1 MSGLAVSAGPAGM
14 DFGGALIML
23 RAGYKMARRGWNGK
37 AMFVYLVAGGVF
49 AVNRAP
55 LDVIYEPGTLVEY
68 RPHIDMRYADGT
80 HGVWV
85 ASQSDI
91 LSDDW
96 MIVP

>member
-1 MSGLAVSAGPAGM
+1 MSGLAVSGGM
-14 DFGGALIML
+14 DFGGALVML
-23 RAGYKMARRGWNGK
+23 RAGYKLARTGWNGK
-37 AMFVYLVAGGVF
+37 GMYVYLVPGGVF
-49 AVNRAP
+49 AVNRPP
-55 LDVIYEPGTLVEY
+55 LDVIYEPGTRVEY

-96 MIVP
+96 AIVP